1 MANEVKLQEGHPV
14 DENLRPLKVGGEVS
28 SLEISKIGNGAR
40 VQGDLEVVGN
50 IFGNVKDSSLEINEI
65 NSTNL
70 SIDDS
75 DTIYLDADSG
85 EIHLLDDGTNKGTI
99 DMTGSHQLAIRTNAG
114 SNVDLI
120 LEANGGSGNMRLIAD
135 SGVIYIYKAAS
146 MFGYFDMTTS
156 SNLGLSA
163 GINYDLTLVASGIGD
178 INLDAGADVVLD
190 AGSGITKF
198 ELGGDTDDLC
208 TLTVA
213 ANGATTIATADSD
226 GAAGHL
232 TLAPDGHVE
241 FDNCG
246 VGFDKLAG
254 TFGTS
259 AVIGSPND
267 GTDIDFRLGNK
278 YELILTDDMGV
289 TDLLNLIFPAV
300 TGNFILILV
309 HDPGGGYD
317 IHDGAWKAYAADESL
332 ADSILSEN
340 GTDGEV
346 RWAGGA
352 TPTLS
357 ANGRDIDVI
366 SIYWDA
372 DNQTALAVASL
383 DFAAV

>member
-1 MANEVKLQEGHPV
+1 LANEVKLQEGHPV

-198 ELGGDTDDLC
+198 ELAGDT
-208 TLTVA
+208 
-213 ANGATTIATADSD
+213 
-226 GAAGHL
+226 
-232 TLAPDGHVE
+232 
-241 FDNCG
+241 
-246 VGFDKLAG
+246 
-254 TFGTS
+254 
-259 AVIGSPND
+259 
-267 GTDIDFRLGNK
+267 
-278 YELILTDDMGV
+278 
-289 TDLLNLIFPAV
+289 
-300 TGNFILILV
+300 
-309 HDPGGGYD
+309 
-317 IHDGAWKAYAADESL
+317 
-332 ADSILSEN
+332 
-340 GTDGEV
+340 
-346 RWAGGA
+346 
-352 TPTLS
+352 
-357 ANGRDIDVI
+357 
-366 SIYWDA
+366 
-372 DNQTALAVASL
+372 
-383 DFAAV
+383 